1 MLSRSIVLLSI
12 LLILIQGCEK
22 TEKIA
27 QNEDEYKNFVKKR
40 QEKIVGV
47 DIDALREA
55 LRKYPDFKSSIE
67 SGRFDPGQYRMY
79 ARQKNVDSMKMLTLF
94 FVIKEIED
102 SVKVPTGQKYLEKKY
117 KPKVIELVAKNLGLN
132 YSGGAK

>member
-27 QNEDEYKNFVKKR
+27 QNENEYKNFVKKR

-55 LRKYPDFKSSIE
+55 LRKYPDFKSSIK
-67 SGRFDPGQYRMY
+67 RP
-79 ARQKNVDSMKMLTLF
+79 AMKVT
-94 FVIKEIED
+94 
-102 SVKVPTGQKYLEKKY
+102 TGF
-117 KPKVIELVAKNLGLN
+117 GLSN
-132 YSGGAK
+132 SE